1 MVNFKDK
8 IHKSTTSDFWLI
20 VKNDLKNDFKSII
33 WNSWIKPLEF
43 EKYIDDK
50 LYIKTPSELV
60 KNRIENQYY
69 DQIFVKT
76 NIHFKNLK
84 KIKFSVENDLK
95 VPLLN
100 NSKISHK
107 EPTLSS
113 ISFTDNDSKI
123 LNNDFLFNNFVVDE
137 TNELA
142 YLSAKRISQ
151 RFNSDYNPLFI
162 YGDVGIGKT
171 HLLNSI
177 AWEIKNERKREFI
190 YISAERFMYQFIKAL
205 KSNETLKFKD
215 QFRSVDMLM
224 IDDLQFI
231 GGKKSTQEEF
241 FHLLN
246 DLIHQNKQV
255 IVTADKSPT
264 NLTDLDYKIKS
275 RLSGGLVVDIQPTT
289 YELRLKIIKNKIKS
303 KQMHLNKDVTEFL
316 AKNIYS
322 SVRELEGALNK
333 IIVYSDIINSKISL
347 DNTKEILSDFLS
359 KNNKKITIKDIQLQV
374 SKYFN
379 LQFYELC
386 SKNRSRYISRPR
398 QIGMFLSKEMTDIS
412 YPDIGKLF
420 GGKDHATVIHG
431 VNKIKDLSE
440 TDNKLRQDLENIR
453 IKLNSIDS

>member
-1 MVNFKDK
+1 
-8 IHKSTTSDFWLI
+8 
-20 VKNDLKNDFKSII
+20 
-33 WNSWIKPLEF
+33 
-43 EKYIDDK
+43 
-50 LYIKTPSELV
+50 
-60 KNRIENQYY
+60 
-69 DQIFVKT
+69 
-76 NIHFKNLK
+76 
-84 KIKFSVENDLK
+84 
-95 VPLLN
+95 
-100 NSKISHK
+100 
-107 EPTLSS
+107 
-113 ISFTDNDSKI
+113 
-123 LNNDFLFNNFVVDE
+123 
-137 TNELA
+137 
-142 YLSAKRISQ
+142 
-151 RFNSDYNPLFI
+151 
-162 YGDVGIGKT
+162 
-171 HLLNSI
+171 
-177 AWEIKNERKREFI
+177 
-190 YISAERFMYQFIKAL
+190 
-205 KSNETLKFKD
+205 
-215 QFRSVDMLM
+215 M

-231 GGKKSTQEEF
+231 AGKKSTQEEF

-255 IVTADKSPT
+255 IATADKSPA

-275 RLSGGLVVDIQPTT
+275 RLSGGLVVDILPTT

-303 KQMHLNKDVTEFL
+303 KKVHLNRDVTDFL
-316 AKNIYS
+316 ARNIYS

-347 DNTKEILSDFLS
+347 DNTKEILSDFVN

-386 SKNRSRYISRPR
+386 SKNRSRYITKPR

>member
-431 VNKIKDLSE
+431 VNKIKVLSE
-440 TDNKLRQDLENIR
+440 TDRKVKQDLDNIR